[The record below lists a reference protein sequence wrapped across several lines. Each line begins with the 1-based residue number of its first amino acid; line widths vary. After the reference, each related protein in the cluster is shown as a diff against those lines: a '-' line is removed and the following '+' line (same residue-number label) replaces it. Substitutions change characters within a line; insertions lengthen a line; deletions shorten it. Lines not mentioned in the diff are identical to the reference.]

1 MDRLREDLKKT
12 MQVAS
17 VIGRDFAFR
26 ILKSIM
32 ELGDE
37 LRTNMSN
44 LVGLEILY
52 EKALFP
58 ELEYIFKHALTQEV
72 AYESL
77 LKQRRQEIH
86 GRIAQAI
93 EDLYADRLEEHYE
106 LLAHHY
112 ERSGNAKRA
121 VDYLILAGEKSNPH
135 SAIQTAHEFFQKVL
149 ELVESKEV
157 HLDGETEVRLYH
169 GWGVANLVPIY

>member
-1 MDRLREDLKKT
+1 MINASITVPSTIGDPEYDSGLVGCPNGPLERGPQTDL
-12 MQVAS
+12 QIAS

-26 ILKSIM
+26 LLKTIM
-32 ELGDE
+32 ELGEE
-37 LRTNMSN
+37 LRVRLTN

-52 EKALFP
+52 EKALYP

-86 GRIAQAI
+86 GRIARAI
-93 EDLYADRLEEHYE
+93 EELYAPRLEQHFE

-112 ERSGNAKRA
+112 GRSGEAEKA
-121 VDYLILAGEKSNPH
+121 IEYLMLAAEKSNQNK
-135 SAIQTAHEFFQKVL
+135 AAQAACEF
-149 ELVESKEV
+149 
-157 HLDGETEVRLYH
+157 LDKH
-169 GWGVANLVPIY
+169 